1 MSDTTSLSL
10 SVSVATEDSD
20 NGARELEASQEVAAP
35 SMMAGD
41 GLLGDELLR
50 WQGEDFRIGRLL
62 GSGKF
67 ASVFT
72 LASTAPGGAEDETVV
87 AKVTRLAAL
96 SPWARAQLKHEEEI
110 WRALQHPH
118 IVRCFGCMLDGARHV
133 LLLER
138 APGGELFEWIMD
150 ATSFNEA
157 QAARQVYQ
165 LLDAVQY
172 MHGLGVLHRD
182 LKPENLLLASAD
194 ADADVKVVA
203 AASPSELAG
212 GKCRRGAWPRRNAY
226 GSSPHIQLGSHDCA
240 AVSIAVL
247 AEGSHGDRN

>member
-10 SVSVATEDSD
+10 SVSVATEDSE

-41 GLLGDELLR
+41 GLLGDEMLR

-72 LASTAPGGAEDETVV
+72 LASTAPGGAEDATVV

-172 MHGLGVLHRD
+172 MLRHHTAEEFPFLQ
-182 LKPENLLLASAD
+182 
-194 ADADVKVVA
+194 VA
-203 AASPSELAG
+203 ANMRLRTSFFGTLC
-212 GKCRRGAWPRRNAY
+212 KLLFLDD
-226 GSSPHIQLGSHDCA
+226 SSLK
-240 AVSIAVL
+240 
-247 AEGSHGDRN
+247 